1 MATAKQIGTVTETI
15 EAIEMCR
22 AAGWQ
27 FIISHRFGETE
38 DTFIADLMSALC
50 IRMLP
55 VGDRYQPSSVKDP

>member
-38 DTFIADLMSALC
+38 DTFIADLMSAAFVVC
-50 IRMLP
+50 SPIP
-55 VGDRYQPSSVKDP
+55 C